1 MAEGKNSVRVSFK
14 SLLALL
20 TVVAICHV
28 ARLSDWLLMSF
39 VRSWSR
45 IPWKP
50 PILHKVVNY
59 LLLVQIKLQQ
69 RLRDLAELGWTV
81 ATPDGTPHTLELE
94 EPAVGESHNGE
105 KVEDAMPEAE
115 SPVFSRLNYYCVSE
129 IPNVIAIVRY
139 TASNDHDQVMAV
151 AEDMFFDT
159 AEDYARLEH
168 EVEDALLTGVD
179 VTMLSNHE
187 PESFPTIWAYLVDD
201 TAV

>member
-1 MAEGKNSVRVSFK
+1 MF
-14 SLLALL
+14 
-20 TVVAICHV
+20 
-28 ARLSDWLLMSF
+28 F
-39 VRSWSR
+39 VRSWRR

-50 PILHKVVNY
+50 PLFHKIVNY

-69 RLRDLAELGWTV
+69 RLSNLAQLVWAV
-81 ATPDGTPHTLELE
+81 AAPNSAPRTLQLE
-94 EPAVGESHNGE
+94 KPAVGESHNGE
-105 KVEDAMPEAE
+105 EVEEAMPEAE

>member
-1 MAEGKNSVRVSFK
+1 MF
-14 SLLALL
+14 
-20 TVVAICHV
+20 
-28 ARLSDWLLMSF
+28 F
-39 VRSWSR
+39 VRSWRR

-50 PILHKVVNY
+50 PLLHKIVNY

-69 RLRDLAELGWTV
+69 RLSNLAQLVW
-81 ATPDGTPHTLELE
+81 AIAAPDGAPRTLQLE
-94 EPAVGESHNGE
+94 KPAVGESHNGGE
-105 KVEDAMPEAE
+105 VEEAMPEAE

-159 AEDYARLEH
+159 PEEYARLEH

-187 PESFPTIWAYLVDD
+187 PESFPTIWGYLVDD